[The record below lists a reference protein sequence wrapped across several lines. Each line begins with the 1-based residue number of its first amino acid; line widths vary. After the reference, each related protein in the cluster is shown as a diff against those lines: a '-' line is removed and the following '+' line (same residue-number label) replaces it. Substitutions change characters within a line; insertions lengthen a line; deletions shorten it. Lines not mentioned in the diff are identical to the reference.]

1 LAEVKVVLA
10 PIAGEELVTT
20 TDGGGNYTFDKVPAG
35 DYVLRTSK
43 DGYIPVEKELT
54 IEPLKGM
61 VQDVTMK
68 RNTLPGNTGFI
79 LDYDLSHSL
88 MVVALGLALFISAAA
103 LIIRL
108 RIKRPEVVEKENGE
122 QSQDRS

>member
-1 LAEVKVVLA
+1 
-10 PIAGEELVTT
+10 
-20 TDGGGNYTFDKVPAG
+20 
-35 DYVLRTSK
+35 
-43 DGYIPVEKELT
+43 
-54 IEPLKGM
+54 M